1 MAAPVH
7 KPYLF
12 SDLVQDEVCAAV
24 WPELLVGGIQVI
36 LGNGLAE
43 SVQPLAVSDC

>member
-1 MAAPVH
+1 M
-7 KPYLF
+7 
-12 SDLVQDEVCAAV
+12 QDEVCVAV

-36 LGNGLAE
+36 LGNGLAGAHTE